1 MIKRVFLVKQN
12 FPPNQFGYYL
22 FQRIIWWLKWASTY
36 THTPYSL
43 SLTMEEVPFE
53 PKLMGKKKDKQILM
67 IAHVTWYQ
75 LIKNWILNYDINYWS
90 SQFRLQ
96 SEAKSIKRGNSNLS
110 NSALTNGWPVKKW
123 TQSQENNSINSAL
136 LNRMFGNKETG

>member
-22 FQRIIWWLKWASTY
+22 FQRITWWLKWASTY
-36 THTPYSL
+36 THTLLFVSYNGGGAIWAK
-43 SLTMEEVPFE
+43 THGE
-53 PKLMGKKKDKQILM
+53 KKDKQILM

>member
-1 MIKRVFLVKQN
+1 MDITCSNALYDDSN
-12 FPPNQFGYYL
+12 GHPH
-22 FQRIIWWLKWASTY
+22 
-36 THTPYSL
+36 THTHPTLCLLQWRRCHL
-43 SLTMEEVPFE
+43 SQNSWE
-53 PKLMGKKKDKQILM
+53 KKKTQILM

-136 LNRMFGNKETG
+136 LNRMFGNKETR